1 MRIMRKS
8 VLAACVLFLL
18 CPLLSFPVRASSSE
32 KSTETVVRAQLEVV
46 DDDNKDT
53 TCGIPYHQHIPGVCY
68 DSNGELTCDRVV
80 HIHVP
85 GCYEKKTESA
95 PESFWARGIQMV
107 MPSVGGGGVY
117 WIYGIGAVILVFV
130 GVLVFRT
137 LRKNKGKHSKK

>member
-18 CPLLSFPVRASSSE
+18 CPLLSFPVWAASSE
-32 KSTETVVRAQLEVV
+32 KGTETVVRAQLEVV

-85 GCYEKKTESA
+85 GCYEKET
-95 PESFWARGIQMV
+95 ESFWARGIQMV
-107 MPSVGGGGVY
+107 MASVGGSGVY